1 MAVFWGRESSTPQ
14 CMALALEPSSL
25 FSTAKRGDELGS
37 LYLGPLAGSCLARA
51 LVCSMAR
58 LPSGLTGSAS
68 PAAFFGPVSILPRP
82 FVEQSLQQRILLP
95 ITPESSPS
103 GPDLIALIESS
114 RVGPGLILCLDEYSW
129 LA

>member
-1 MAVFWGRESSTPQ
+1 MF
-14 CMALALEPSSL
+14 PS
-25 FSTAKRGDELGS
+25 
-37 LYLGPLAGSCLARA
+37 
-51 LVCSMAR
+51 V
-58 LPSGLTGSAS
+58 LTGSTS

-82 FVEQSLQQRILLP
+82 FVEQFLQQRLLLP

-129 LA
+129 LALALLNQESHEHVACLLAVTD